1 MALATARRRWL
12 WILGIVIVVLVIGR
26 LVATPIVAK
35 VIRNSIDDM
44 EGGYHGDI
52 RDVELSVLGQEV
64 AMLDFKIAKKNG
76 LVPVPFMDIKRFVLA
91 VSWKNFR
98 PYTELVAVGAQVNL
112 VDAKQKAKQQWGPKF
127 ELRDL
132 RDQLPFELRALRFE
146 DGSFHFRNY
155 EARPQIDLYVKNLN
169 AAWEDLQSCLPPGS
183 KTCDSK
189 LAGKAEALR
198 GAPLSLKGSF
208 DRKGEPD
215 FVASA
220 QLKNLKPVQLNA
232 MLLEYA
238 KIDAQEGSVDL
249 DVSYRVHGQDDAT
262 RLVLVPRLYDVK
274 LLGSENKGEIKLW
287 REMLAGAA
295 AGYFERKRGT
305 KAIAYKARGG
315 KGEWSIIDW
324 DPGRLSAR

>member
-1 MALATARRRWL
+1 MASRTRRRWP
-12 WILGIVIVVLVIGR
+12 WILVIVIVVLVVGR

-35 VIRNSIDDM
+35 VIRNSIDEM

-64 AMLDFKIAKKNG
+64 AMLDFKITKKNG

-98 PYTELVAVGAQVNL
+98 PYTELIGVGAQVNL
-112 VDAKQKAKQQWGPKF
+112 VDAKEQAKQQWGPKF

-155 EARPQIDLYVKNLN
+155 EARPQVDLYVTHLN
-169 AAWEDLQSCLPPGS
+169 AAWEELQSCLPPGS

-198 GAPLSLKGSF
+198 KSPLRLKGSF

-220 QLKNLKPVQLNA
+220 QLDHLKPVQLNA

-238 KIDAQEGSVDL
+238 KIDAQEGAIDL
-249 DVSYRVHGQDDAT
+249 DVHYRVHGQDDAT
-262 RLVLVPRLYDVK
+262 RLVLVPRLYNGK
-274 LLGSENKGEIKLW
+274 LMGSENRGDVKIW
-287 REMLAGAA
+287 REMLAGVA

-305 KAIAYKARGG
+305 KAIAYKSRAG

>member
-1 MALATARRRWL
+1 MALFNRHRRWP
-12 WILGIVIVVLVIGR
+12 WVLGALVLLLVVGR

-35 VIRNSIDDM
+35 VIRSSIDEM

-98 PYTELVAVGAQVNL
+98 PYTELVGVGAEVNL
-112 VDAKQKAKQQWGPKF
+112 VDADEKAKQQWGPKF

-132 RDQLPFELRALRFE
+132 REQLPFELRAVRFE
-146 DGSFHFRNY
+146 DASFHFRNY
-155 EARPQIDLYVKNLN
+155 EAHPQVDLAVKKLN

-189 LAGKAEALR
+189 LSGKAQVLR
-198 GAPLSLKGSF
+198 GGSLSLRGSF
-208 DRKGEPD
+208 DRNDGPN
-215 FVASA
+215 FVGSA
-220 QLKNLKPVQLNA
+220 RVDNLKPVQLNA
-232 MLLEYA
+232 MLLQYA
-238 KIDAQEGSVDL
+238 KIDAQEGTIDL
-249 DVSYRVHGQDDAT
+249 DVHYRVHGQDDAQ
-262 RLVLVPRLYDVK
+262 RLVLVPRLYNVK

-305 KAIAYKARGG
+305 KAIAYKGRSG
-315 KGEWSIIDW
+315 KGEWSLIDW
-324 DPGRLSAR
+324 EPGRLSAR